1 MSSRFK
7 YLLVYSSPRIDC
19 TRANESKFAKTVY
32 NYVLYAARR
41 VPQENEGYKNLETSP
56 KLLPMLHFSYIF
68 VMLVRCI
75 PLPL

>member
-7 YLLVYSSPRIDC
+7 YLLVYSSPQIDC
-19 TRANESKFAKTVY
+19 TRANESKFAITAY

-56 KLLPMLHFSYIF
+56 RLLPMLHFPCIF
-68 VMLVRCI
+68 VLLVQCI